1 MDDRGGVGRRFV
13 ALVAALLC
21 LALTD
26 GAQAQ
31 SIAAIPPL
39 PAGQARIWVYR
50 DIESS
55 ALPTVPLVRFNGA
68 IAGASY
74 QGGTFYRDVPPGPYH
89 ITVDSIGQDVNQDS
103 YVTLAA
109 GQQAYIQ
116 IQQLDNW
123 DEEPY
128 QPTSPTFYARLSPP
142 AMGYGAVLR
151 STFYGGGPLQAVM
164 R

>member
-1 MDDRGGVGRRFV
+1 MNDRGRIDRRFV
-13 ALVAALLC
+13 ALFAALVC
-21 LALTD
+21 LVL
-26 GAQAQ
+26 GGVAQAQ
-31 SIAAIPPL
+31 STAVIPPI

-50 DIESS
+50 DIQAS

-74 QGGTFYRDVPPGPYH
+74 QGGTFYRDMPPGPYH

-109 GQQAYIQ
+109 GQQAYVQ

-128 QPTSPTFYARLSPP
+128 QPTSPTFYAWLRPP

-151 STFYGGGPLQAVM
+151 STFYGGGPLQAAI